1 MLLLPRLSFISPFS
15 PLFSSLFSPFSLPF
29 PLLFL
34 LSSPPHSI
42 FSPLNLSFSILS
54 LSSLLTHS
62 LLSSHFSPSSSFVV
76 LRSRKTWDTLLDEQ
90 SSHSKTGHRGRGDEG
105 EEGEVREGEGEEGE
119 VGEAE
124 GEKGGAATTRP
135 YSHSS
140 SGSNLYKK
148 SDYFQPA
155 KFVGPISNILKKFP
169 EGLQIQRVCR
179 DTHMY
184 TSTIMNIL
192 CTLPFLNLCCTS
204 IYIFNTQCT
213 C

>member
-90 SSHSKTGHRGRGDEG
+90 SSHSKTGHSSRGDEG
-105 EEGEVREGEGEEGE
+105 EEGEVGEGEGEEG
-119 VGEAE
+119 A
-124 GEKGGAATTRP
+124 AATARP

-179 DTHMY
+179 DTRTVINLIPCHSQTYTVHLIVYTMY
-184 TSTIMNIL
+184 IQCTST
-192 CTLPFLNLCCTS
+192 
-204 IYIFNTQCT
+204 CT
-213 C
+213 CMLSSFI